1 MKYLLIFLIISFTV
15 GCSFKTAPKNGKEIE
30 ITNGQRVY
38 AQSGSISAT
47 APNNFPK
54 TPFEGYTRFD
64 HDLINFN
71 RHLPNMMSED
81 VRISVQSIPQNEIAN
96 DYLLYKNHGNQME
109 ERYKNFKM
117 SDWEKKN
124 NAERGVNYV
133 KGYVDFIGELKCGT
147 RVESSN
153 IAMGVGTKSYQT
165 NCTYFDNQGG
175 AKNIHFDYSYTYTH
189 SNTKFDTDK
198 SSSIYSAQTMQSQF
212 KQDIKSIFDSLV
224 IHDMD
229 REKMSKEGLFYDKK
243 YDVDTE
249 EKIPNNIGM

>member
-1 MKYLLIFLIISFTV
+1 MRNILLILWIVFMA
-15 GCSFKTAPKNGKEIE
+15 GCSFHSAPKNGKEME
-30 ITNGQRVY
+30 ITSEQRMY
-38 AQSGSISAT
+38 AKSGSISAT

-64 HDLINFN
+64 HDLIDFE

-81 VRISVQSIPQNEIAN
+81 VSVTVSAIPHNEIAN
-96 DYLLYKNHGNQME
+96 DYLLYKNQSNQME

-124 NAERGVNYV
+124 NAERGVKYV
-133 KGYVDFIGELKCGT
+133 KIYIDFIAGLKCGT

-153 IAMGVGTKSYQT
+153 IAMGIGTKSYQT

-175 AKNIHFDYSYTYTH
+175 AKNIHLDYRYTYTH
-189 SNTKFDTDK
+189 SGTKYDSDTK
-198 SSSIYSAQTMQSQF
+198 SSSVTPEAMQLQF
-212 KQDIKSIFDSLV
+212 KQDMKAIFDSLV

-229 REKMSKEGLFYDKK
+229 RERMSKEGLSHDRK
-243 YDVDTE
+243 YDTE
-249 EKIPNNIGM
+249 SEFR